1 MGLKSL
7 SSKVFGGGAGED
19 GKIGTGV
26 ARRGM
31 LISKLVYLIN
41 QVDLRNQ
48 YVQFKISDIHIP
60 DPLLVLYKLHGED
73 LLQGRVIDMSD
84 SGMQR
89 ETFAVVEVEGL
100 EQLIIVPVNRI
111 LPGE

>member
-1 MGLKSL
+1 MK
-7 SSKVFGGGAGED
+7 
-19 GKIGTGV
+19 
-26 ARRGM
+26 
-31 LISKLVYLIN
+31 LIN

-60 DPLLVLYKLHGED
+60 DPLLVLYKLYGGE

-89 ETFAVVEVEGL
+89 ETFAVVEVEGIEHL
-100 EQLIIVPVNRI
+100 LVVPVNRI
-111 LPGE
+111 VTDERDAATAHPSAQQQEET